1 MPGGPRRWLGWGGQ
15 KVGRRTGEGGR
26 WVESGA
32 RRDPKRP
39 EASHGGVA
47 HLDPNLVQLGLDT
60 RRTLRRIRT
69 PHVANQLPDRRI
81 DSRSTAPGPAPPTPI
96 GAESLAMPVRDR
108 SWLDENECSA
118 PARPDAPEPHPEESV
133 TVPELD
139 APRLP
144 TEYRQLLAESDVL
157 KCEIPPTLQR
167 RHEAPV
173 RDT

>member
-1 MPGGPRRWLGWGGQ
+1 VGGAFEVRTCPSPAYDLVPELPVGSQNLTGATRRP
-15 KVGRRTGEGGR
+15 VDAGRRT
-26 WVESGA
+26 
-32 RRDPKRP
+32 P
-39 EASHGGVA
+39 
-47 HLDPNLVQLGLDT
+47 
-60 RRTLRRIRT
+60 RRIRT

-118 PARPDAPEPHPEESV
+118 PARPDAPEPDPEESV